1 MFHLILFQMEMRTL
15 RILCLMLILLI
26 WPLLRSLLLQICPH
40 SLEYFLL
47 VILIEVRPSS
57 SEGVGSP
64 AQRSG
69 VSQIPF
75 GTKPM
80 SGTNNQPE

>member
-57 SEGVGSP
+57 SEGVFIF
-64 AQRSG
+64 G